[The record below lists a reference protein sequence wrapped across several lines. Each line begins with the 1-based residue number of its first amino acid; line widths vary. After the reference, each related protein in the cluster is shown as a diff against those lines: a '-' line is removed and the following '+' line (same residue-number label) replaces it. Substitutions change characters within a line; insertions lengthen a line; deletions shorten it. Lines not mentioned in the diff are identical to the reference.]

1 MFKFVFIQSLL
12 VLDCLS
18 TELSHTLDVD
28 SRCML
33 QNSFEVSLRNF
44 LALEYQSTRLLCLT
58 LIVYCFLKFLDAFHD
73 LLEALVECL
82 DYHSVLS
89 LDCCYLF
96 NQVVDER
103 VVQSQ
108 SVLAESVLSSCH
120 EFVVVYRADLN
131 HHNRLR

>member
-1 MFKFVFIQSLL
+1 
-12 VLDCLS
+12 
-18 TELSHTLDVD
+18 
-28 SRCML
+28 ML
-33 QNSFEVSLRNF
+33 QNSFKVSLRNF
-44 LALEYQSTRLLCLT
+44 LALEYQSPWLLCLT
-58 LIVYCFLKFLDAFHD
+58 LIVDCFFKSLYAFHD

-96 NQVVDER
+96 NKVVDER

-120 EFVVVYRADLN
+120 EFVVVYHADLH

>member
-1 MFKFVFIQSLL
+1 
-12 VLDCLS
+12 
-18 TELSHTLDVD
+18 
-28 SRCML
+28 ML
-33 QNSFEVSLRNF
+33 QNSFKVSLRNF
-44 LALEYQSTRLLCLT
+44 LALEYQSPWLLCLT
-58 LIVYCFLKFLDAFHD
+58 LIVDCFFKSLYAFHD

-96 NQVVDER
+96 DQVVDKR

-120 EFVVVYRADLN
+120 EFVVVYRADFN
-131 HHNRLR
+131 HHNRFR

>member
-1 MFKFVFIQSLL
+1 
-12 VLDCLS
+12 
-18 TELSHTLDVD
+18 
-28 SRCML
+28 ML

-44 LALEYQSTRLLCLT
+44 LALEYQSTWLLCLT
-58 LIVYCFLKFLDAFHD
+58 LIVDCFLKFLDAFHD

-96 NQVVDER
+96 DKVVDER

-120 EFVVVYRADLN
+120 EFVVFYHANLH
-131 HHNRLR
+131 HHNCLRYLHEMVLKVGVNLLPLSLGNVPLCL